1 MLSPFQVLAHK
12 YVVLNENF
20 VEIQKQQDKL
30 TYQQDNNN
38 HNIFS
43 ELDCWDRWRLA
54 VTEFKLDDSS
64 FRIADP
70 NITSKYFKFFEILI
84 GSCFEWDG
92 VFECEQCCLSNP
104 QKVGKTKPQFLI
116 QKYSQFILA
125 AFFEQLVS
133 HIC

>member
-38 HNIFS
+38 VNNNRNIFS

-84 GSCFEWDG
+84 GSCFELGWR
-92 VFECEQCCLSNP
+92 FWM
-104 QKVGKTKPQFLI
+104 
-116 QKYSQFILA
+116 
-125 AFFEQLVS
+125 
-133 HIC
+133 